1 MNAEPKQ
8 LLKIQDV
15 VNIVQ
20 MSRGT
25 IARLEKLSQFPRR
38 LKMGACARWRLTD
51 IDEWMRTR

>member
-1 MNAEPKQ
+1 MNVEKQ

-25 IARLEKLSQFPRR
+25 IARLEKEGQFPRR
-38 LKMGACARWRLTD
+38 LKMGACARWRLDD
-51 IDEWMRTR
+51 ITEWIRTR

>member
-1 MNAEPKQ
+1 MNPEKQ

-25 IARLEKLSQFPRR
+25 ISRLEKEGRFPKR

-51 IDEWMRTR
+51 IEEWIRTR